1 MNSLI
6 DKVFRFFG
14 RFRKLVKMIDKK
26 TEMKYVVRSVVG
38 ALLIS
43 VLIILIPA
51 LALINMF
58 IYTKLTFLISIIL
71 VVILMGWSFLYYYFY
86 YTLLKNYHP
95 SLEDINTKLPQ
106 LTESTIVA
114 LFFMILGIVVM
125 SVVF

>member
-6 DKVFRFFG
+6 DKAFKFFR
-14 RFRKLVKMIDKK
+14 RFRKLVKLIDKK
-26 TEMKYVVRSVVG
+26 TEMKLVIKSVLS
-38 ALLIS
+38 ALAIS
-43 VLIILIPA
+43 VLIVLIPT

-58 IYTKLTFLISIIL
+58 IYTKLTFIISILL
-71 VVILMGWSFLYYYFY
+71 VFILMGWSFLYYYFY
-86 YTLLKNYHP
+86 YRLLKIYHP
-95 SLEDINTKLPQ
+95 SLEDVNTKIPQ